1 MPSGDHCL
9 TEAVGPSSDNYFIDT
24 VVPSSD
30 HYSIDSSTN
39 MVIIASLRQ

>member
-9 TEAVGPSSDNYFIDT
+9 TEAVGPSSDHYFIDT